1 MKILSN
7 YEYNQ
12 TIECMNNANMALK
25 ELKLKNDMLE
35 AEIKAVKNNLVLAD
49 VIKSVCSFCG
59 DKGNKRIYCSC
70 PNCAEIYMH
79 NAEQT
84 VL

>member
-12 TIECMNNANMALK
+12 TIECMDNANKALK
-25 ELKLKNDMLE
+25 ELKFKNDMLE
-35 AEIKAVKNNLVLAD
+35 MEIKAVKNNL

-79 NAEQT
+79 NVEQT